1 MSKQIEKAWKSLV
14 AVSNARDTL
23 KSREKDLVQE
33 RKSLDTKLDELGA
46 GDTSEHRRVSRQY
59 VVCLR
64 AIEYSRERLKTLA
77 DDADRIIRDAI
88 QGKFDFADSID
99 EDGLVK
105 QPSEDDLF
113 AHDDDG
119 EPKLEDT
126 RPVGRPGLKPRPEE
140 PDPTKGDGVDEH
152 LNASVKELDMPERLI
167 GLCENAGKT
176 KIAHL
181 VADLD
186 RDDGDLSGALNCETK
201 DAKAIAK
208 AVKVYRTAH
217 RKAAMKAEG
226 IES

>member
-1 MSKQIEKAWKSLV
+1 MSKQIEKAWKALV

-46 GDTSEHRRVSRQY
+46 GDTGEHRRVSRQY

-64 AIEYSRERLKTLA
+64 AIEYSRERLKSLA

-88 QGKFDFADSID
+88 QGKFEFADSID
-99 EDGLVK
+99 EGGLVK
-105 QPSEDDLF
+105 QPSENDLF

-126 RPVGRPGLKPRPEE
+126 RPVGRPGLKPKPEA
-140 PDPTKGDGVDEH
+140 PDPSKGDGVDEH
-152 LNASVKELDMPERLI
+152 LNASVNELDMNERLK
-167 GLCENAGKT
+167 GACVNEGKT

-181 VADLD
+181 VAILD
-186 RDDGDLSGALNCETK
+186 APDGDLGAALNVNER
-201 DAKAIAK
+201 DVKAIAK

-226 IES
+226 IEA

>member
-46 GDTSEHRRVSRQY
+46 GDTGEHRRVSRQY

-64 AIEYSRERLKTLA
+64 AIEYSRERLKSLA

-88 QGKFDFADSID
+88 QGKFEFADSID

-119 EPKLEDT
+119 EPKLEDA
-126 RPVGRPGLKPRPEE
+126 RPVGRPGLKPKPEA
-140 PDPTKGDGVDEH
+140 PDPALADGEDQH
-152 LNASVKELDMPERLI
+152 LLASVNELDMREDLKGKAI
-167 GLCENAGKT
+167 AAGLT

-181 VADLD
+181 AKEIDGPEPDLA
-186 RDDGDLSGALNCETK
+186 GKLNVPEK
-201 DAKAIAK
+201 DAKAVIK
-208 AVKVYRTAH
+208 AVQAYRKAH

>member
-1 MSKQIEKAWKSLV
+1 MSKQIDRAWKSLV

-46 GDTSEHRRVSRQY
+46 GDTGEHRRVSRQY

-64 AIEYSRERLKTLA
+64 AIEYSRERLKSLA

-88 QGKFDFADSID
+88 QGKFEFADSID

-119 EPKLEDT
+119 EPKLEDA
-126 RPVGRPGLKPRPEE
+126 RPVGRPGKPRPIA
-140 PDPTKGDGVDEH
+140 PDPSLADGVDQH
-152 LNASVKELDMPERLI
+152 LATSINELDMPEKVKGLLI
-167 GLCENAGKT
+167 NAGLLKVGNL
-176 KIAHL
+176 IEIID
-181 VADLD
+181 ADKD
-186 RDDGDLSGALNCETK
+186 IGAEANLSVKQAEDVK
-201 DAKAIAK
+201 K
-208 AVKVYRTAH
+208 AVAAFRRKH
-217 RKAAMKAEG
+217 RKASLEAEREG
-226 IES
+226 QS